1 MSKNE
6 YQSIPA
12 FISKAKPVIPMAETV
27 STSPV
32 MMVREGGA
40 AANHLND
47 EQLAAVSNLTGLTVV
62 NAGAGTGKSTLL
74 VERMRRIKTLHP
86 NTNVLMISFTKKA
99 AQELKDRISSI
110 GITGCQISTLHSLAY
125 HSLMKD
131 KTGSFTVLTSDN
143 YRRSLISKLITAK
156 MDISTEDVIF
166 ALHSPSR
173 ARKDANTVM
182 RKYLKQLQK
191 NRQIDLDSMQLLAL
205 EKLDDKAVCRYWQSK
220 YDFIL
225 VDEAQD
231 LDEVQLA
238 IINKLSSNHKNLCCV
253 GDTRQSIYGFRGS
266 MPDVLNKLEKD
277 NEAMN
282 YDMTINYRCSPAILG
297 LANRIMSEY
306 KPLIANNRYGYNVLP
321 QYLVADNEQ
330 DEAAILV
337 KEVQKRHKAGITYK
351 DMAIIYRS
359 SIVSRSVVHLL
370 LDKKIPFVCS
380 NLTGFLYNQQP
391 LRGMV
396 TLLRYLN
403 NPNDKQIWPEILPM
417 LFLKR
422 TAQKD
427 IEKVMQAKDLSFI
440 EAINELELPFFH
452 KDYIERFTTGILKA
466 SNQKPNDA
474 IKTLITAGYNKL
486 IGKPAIPTVEAM
498 ADEAEGYDTIYAYLA
513 HIDQRY
519 EEYQQMK
526 KAASNAAGDCIRL
539 MTIHAAKGLEFNTVF
554 IIGAYDGIIPA
565 GNDGTDIAEEKRLLY
580 VAVTRA
586 KERLYISYPKYTEKS
601 ISPNEASRFLREVF

>member
-1 MSKNE
+1 MSKNH

-12 FISKAKPVIPMAETV
+12 FISKANPVIPMADTV
-27 STSPV
+27 STNSV
-32 MMVREGGA
+32 MMVRESA
-40 AANHLND
+40 AANKLND
-47 EQLAAVSNLTGLTVV
+47 EQLAAVSNLTGPTIV
-62 NAGAGTGKSTLL
+62 NAGAGTGKSFIL
-74 VERMRRIKTLHP
+74 VERMKRIKKLHP
-86 NTNVLMISFTKKA
+86 EAKVLMISFTKKSA
-99 AQELKDRISSI
+99 LELKERVADIKD
-110 GITGCQISTLHSLAY
+110 CQVSTLHSLAY
-125 HSLMKD
+125 HILTKD
-131 KTGSFTVLTSDN
+131 KTGSFTVITSDN
-143 YRRSLISKLITAK
+143 YRRSLILKLITEK
-156 MDISTEDVIF
+156 MDISVEDVVF
-166 ALHSPSR
+166 ALHAPSR
-173 ARKDANTVM
+173 ARKEANIVVK
-182 RKYLKQLQK
+182 KYLTQLEK
-191 NRQIDLDSMQLLAL
+191 NHQMDMDSMQLLAL
-205 EKLDDKAVCRYWQSK
+205 EKLENKAACRYWQSK

-266 MPDVLNKLEKD
+266 MPDVLNKIVKE
-277 NEAMN
+277 NEAMS

-297 LANRIMSEY
+297 LANRILSEY

-330 DEAAILV
+330 DEAAILI
-337 KEVQKRHKAGITYK
+337 KEVQKLHKAGVPYK

-359 SIVSRSVVHLL
+359 SIVSRNVVHTL

-380 NLTGFLYNQQP
+380 NLAGFPYSQHP

-396 TLLRYLN
+396 NLLRYIN
-403 NPNDKQIWPEILPM
+403 DPNDNRIWPEILPM

-427 IEKVMQAKDLSFI
+427 IEKVMQAKGISFV
-440 EAINELELPFFH
+440 EAINELDLPFFH
-452 KDYIERFTTGILKA
+452 KDYIERFTNGILKA
-466 SNQKPNDA
+466 SKQKPNDA
-474 IKTLITAGYNKL
+474 IRTLIIAGYNKL
-486 IGKPAIPTVEAM
+486 IGKPAIPTVEVM
-498 ADEAEGYDTIYAYLA
+498 ADEAEEFDTIYAYLA
-513 HIDQRY
+513 HIDQLY
-519 EEYQQMK
+519 DEYQQMK